1 MKKLKYFFVLIIL
14 LISTK
19 NYSQDQSILIF
30 DPAGVSTNFQSTLSL
45 LTEDPVFV
53 ADTIDENINNYDAL
67 FLFLGYSTLLS
78 NEEGNKLVEY
88 TGNKKP
94 AYIYSVLANANIDS
108 VDFWNYI
115 GINEAMGLLVSVLV
129 DSVTGVQSAFTQNVV
144 IDTSF
149 MSGYIPVVI
158 GSVDSILIGR
168 AAGWEVNTTF
178 KSSIDSLNVI
188 VDLYNLI
195 DDYGFLQSVLQQFEL
210 IPPMGLSDDIIFAD
224 NFKLLQNYP
233 NPFNPTTKIIFEVP
247 MTGDGIVTLKVYDV
261 LGREITTI
269 LNEEKP
275 AGEYEVEFNGENLV
289 SGVYYYTLTS
299 GTFYETKKMILLR

>member
-1 MKKLKYFFVLIIL
+1 MKYLKYSTFLIIL
-14 LISTK
+14 LFSTK

-30 DPAGVSTNFQSTLSL
+30 DPAGVSSSFQSTLSL
-45 LTEDPVFV
+45 LTNDSVFIT
-53 ADTIDENINNYDAL
+53 DTIDENINNYDAL

-78 NEEGNKLVEY
+78 NEEGNKLVAY

-94 AYIYSVLANANIDS
+94 VYIYSVLSDVNIDS

-129 DSVTGVQSAFTQNVV
+129 DSVTGVASAFTQDVV

-168 AAGWEVNTTF
+168 ADGWEINATF

-195 DDYGFLQSVLQQFEL
+195 DDYGFLQRVLEQFEL
-210 IPPMGLSDDIIFAD
+210 IPPMGLSDEIIYAD

-247 MTGDGIVTLKVYDV
+247 MTRDGIVTLKVYDV
-261 LGREITTI
+261 LGREVATI
-269 LNEEKP
+269 LNEDKR

-289 SGVYYYTLTS
+289 SGIYFYSLIS
-299 GTFYETKKMILLR
+299 GSFHDTKKMILLR

>member
-30 DPAGVSTNFQSTLSL
+30 DPAGASTNFQSTLSL

-149 MSGYIPVVI
+149 MSGYIPVI
-158 GSVDSILIGR
+158 YGNVDSILIGR
-168 AAGWEVNTTF
+168 AVGWEVNTTF

-195 DDYGFLQSVLQQFEL
+195 DDYAFLESVLQQFKL

-275 AGEYEVEFNGENLV
+275 AGEYEVEFSGENLV